1 MTSNPRHFLF
11 KRMATTIEI
20 LVIPTYDLNTL
31 AIYDNSTYDAP
42 LTATYTIEVPGFGT
56 VTGIT
61 FTPSTLNV
69 YNSVDL
75 GISIE
80 EESLPD
86 GMYCIS
92 YIANPLLDDAVEK
105 KIMRVSKLQE
115 KFDEAFM
122 KLDIMECDK
131 ALKKQAQV
139 DLMTIYFFI
148 QGTIASANNCAVVE
162 ATKLYIKADAML
174 NTFLQDNCGCSGNNY
189 IINFS

>member
-1 MTSNPRHFLF
+1 
-11 KRMATTIEI
+11 MATIINI
-20 LVIPTYDLNTL
+20 LVIPTYNLNTL

-42 LTATYTIEVPGFGT
+42 LTATYTIDVPGFGI
-56 VTGIT
+56 VTDIP

-69 YNSVDL
+69 YNSIDL
-75 GISIE
+75 GISAVE
-80 EESLPD
+80 EPLPD

-92 YIANPLLDDAVEK
+92 HVAVPPLDEPVEK

-139 DLMTIYFFI
+139 DLMSIYFFI
-148 QGTIASANNCAVVE
+148 QGAIASANNCAVVE
-162 ATKLYIKADAML
+162 STKLYIKADSML
-174 NTFLQDNCGCSGNNY
+174 NTFLREDCGCTGNNY
-189 IINFS
+189 IINYT

>member
-1 MTSNPRHFLF
+1 
-11 KRMATTIEI
+11 MATTIGI

-42 LTATYTIEVPGFGT
+42 LTATYTIEVSGFGT
-56 VTGIT
+56 VTGVV
-61 FTPSTLNV
+61 FTPSALNV

-75 GISIE
+75 GISTE
-80 EESLPD
+80 EEPLPD

-92 YIANPLLDDAVEK
+92 YIANPLLTTPVEK

-115 KFDEAFM
+115 KFDNAFM

-139 DLMTIYFFI
+139 DLVSIYFFI
-148 QGTIASANNCAVVE
+148 QGAIASANNCAIVE
-162 ATKLYIKADAML
+162 STRLYIKADSML
-174 NTFLQDNCGCSGNNY
+174 NTFLREDCGCTGNNY
-189 IINFS
+189 IINYS